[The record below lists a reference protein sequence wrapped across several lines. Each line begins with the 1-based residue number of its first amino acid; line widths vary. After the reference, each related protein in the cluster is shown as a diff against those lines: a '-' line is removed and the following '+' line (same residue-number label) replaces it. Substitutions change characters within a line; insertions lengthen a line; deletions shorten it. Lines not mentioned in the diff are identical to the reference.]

1 MSEPAAFQD
10 GSLIWDPALGEANMR
25 IIIAD
30 DHPLFRT
37 ALSHAVAKV
46 WDSAEVVEANSAAE
60 ARRELELGAEALLLD
75 LHMEDSTGLSTLMD
89 LRQDY
94 PALPIVI
101 VSASEEARV
110 YAAAEQ
116 LGAAGF
122 IPKSSGLDE
131 MRESLSAVRDGD
143 RSFPENNEAEDDDLA
158 RMASLTPAQR
168 RVLGAIRQGLLNKQ
182 IAYEQDISEATVKAH
197 ITAIFRKLGV
207 SNRTQA
213 VLLAAKLDVD
223 QPVAECGAT

>member
-1 MSEPAAFQD
+1 
-10 GSLIWDPALGEANMR
+10 MR
-25 IIIAD
+25 VIIAD

-46 WDSAEVVEANSAAE
+46 WDGADLVEASSAAE
-60 ARRELELGAEALLLD
+60 ARRELEQGAEALLLD
-75 LHMEDSTGLSTLMD
+75 LHMEDSSGLSVLMD
-89 LRQDY
+89 LRQDF

-101 VSASEEARV
+101 VSASEEPRV
-110 YAAAEQ
+110 YAAAKQ

-122 IPKSSGLDE
+122 IPKSAGLDD
-131 MRESLSAVRDGD
+131 MRASLVAVREGD
-143 RSFPENNEAEDDDLA
+143 RAFPIGEAGDDDDLA
-158 RMASLTPAQR
+158 RIASLTPAQR
-168 RVLGAIRQGLLNKQ
+168 RILGSVRLGLLNKQ

-223 QPVAECGAT
+223 QPATDSVGA

>member
-1 MSEPAAFQD
+1 MASQ
-10 GSLIWDPALGEANMR
+10 

-46 WDSAEVVEANSAAE
+46 WPDTEIVEASSAKE
-60 ARRELELGAEALLLD
+60 ARRAIESGSVEALLLD
-75 LHMEDSTGLSTLMD
+75 LHMEDSKGLGVLMD
-89 LRQDY
+89 MRQDY
-94 PALPIVI
+94 PALPIAI
-101 VSASEEARV
+101 VSASEEPRI
-110 YAAAEQ
+110 YAAASQ
-116 LGAAGF
+116 LGAAAF

-131 MRESLSAVRDGD
+131 MREALHAVREGDGW
-143 RSFPENNEAEDDDLA
+143 FPASEEGPDEDLA

-168 RVLGAIRQGLLNKQ
+168 RVLSAIQRGLLNKQ
-182 IAYEQDISEATVKAH
+182 IAYEQEISEATVKAH

-207 SNRTQA
+207 NNRTQA

-223 QPVAECGAT
+223 QPVADCSPN